1 MRLLSTLALGLLL
14 LVTAPLGHADTND
27 GRQFAIE
34 AGLEKLDRE
43 EDPYVLREQ
52 WWEGQIRGGERKV
65 IRQQLFRG
73 NDYWFWA
80 GMSDEQLGVQVHIYD
95 EEGNLCE
102 TEAFSRDQVAGS
114 RVVPAK
120 TGTYYIVI
128 TAPEDNG
135 AEASEWGLVYA
146 YR

>member
-1 MRLLSTLALGLLL
+1 MRLPATLAVSLLL
-14 LVTAPLGHADTND
+14 LVSAPLGLADTND

-34 AGLEKLDRE
+34 AGLEKLDLA

-52 WWEGQIRGGERKV
+52 WWEGQIAGGERKV

-73 NDYWFWA
+73 NDYWFWT
-80 GMSDEQLGVQVHIYD
+80 GMSDETLKVQVHIYD
-95 EEGNLCE
+95 EAGNLCE

-114 RVVPAK
+114 RVVPAT
-120 TGTYYIVI
+120 TGTYYVVI
-128 TAPEDNG
+128 TAPENNG
-135 AEASEWGLVYA
+135 ADAAEWGMVYA